1 MNAAFSN
8 QLSGIPGVEVVS
20 PTRQMRVKVVQ
31 STSAPGDD
39 RQDTVLFVAIE
50 PHAFRQIGEMVFI
63 SGQGDPEA
71 NWQRLSEGESLFVSS
86 VVADEYGLEQ
96 GDTLTLQTRR
106 GEHPFEVAAI
116 TSDFTGQGMVV
127 TSTYADLKRWF
138 SESGADR
145 FSVSVDPA
153 YDAGA
158 VSQEIQERYRDRYN
172 LDVRTT
178 KTVKESVLRVLDQ
191 AFLLF
196 DVLSTIGVVIGGLGV
211 LNTLMMNVLERTREI
226 GGLRSLGMTRGQ
238 VVRMVLAESLAMG
251 LVGCVYGVFF
261 GYTMSKVF
269 LAASMTMTGYELEY
283 SFSARPFI
291 LAILI
296 GLGVAQIAAFVPAR
310 RAAAINLIEALKH
323 E

>member
-1 MNAAFSN
+1 M
-8 QLSGIPGVEVVS
+8 
-20 PTRQMRVKVVQ
+20 RQMRVKVVQ
-31 STSAPGDD
+31 SPSTAGED
-39 RQDTVLFVAIE
+39 RQDSVLFVAIE
-50 PHAFRQIGEMVFI
+50 PHTFRQIGEMVFV

-71 NWQRLSEGESLFVSS
+71 NWERLSQGGSLFVSS
-86 VVADEYGLEQ
+86 VVADEYGLKK
-96 GDTLTLQTRR
+96 GDSLTLQTRR

-145 FSVSVDPA
+145 FSVSVDPD
-153 YDAGA
+153 YDAGI

-172 LDVRTT
+172 LDIRTT
-178 KTVKESVLRVLDQ
+178 KTVKESVLSVLDQ

-196 DVLSTIGVVIGGLGV
+196 DVLSMIGVVIGGLGV

-251 LVGCVYGVFF
+251 LVGCIYGAFF
-261 GYTMSKVF
+261 GYAMSKVF
-269 LAASMTMTGYELEY
+269 LTASMTMTGYELQY
-283 SFSARPFI
+283 SFAARPFI

-296 GLGVAQIAAFVPAR
+296 ALGVSQIAAFVPAR
-310 RAAAINLIEALKH
+310 RAATINLIEALKH